1 MSISKIWVRM
11 EKIILLVED
20 SPEDEALTLRA
31 VRKHIPHVVVIAR
44 DGAEALDFLFGTGDY
59 QGRDLSVRPVLVLL
73 DLKLPK
79 INGLEVLR
87 RIRGGARTRVIP
99 VVMFTSSSEEQ
110 DILTAYSLGANSYV
124 RKCVDYNRY
133 CDDLKQMMAY
143 WFGLSQPPPSER
155 AMEALGSGQA
165 K

>member
-1 MSISKIWVRM
+1 M

-59 QGRDLSVRPVLVLL
+59 QGRDLSVRPALVLL

-99 VVMFTSSSEEQ
+99 VVMFTSSTEEQ

-124 RKCVDYNRY
+124 RKCVDYNSY

-143 WFGLSQPPPSER
+143 WIGLSQLPPSER

>member
-1 MSISKIWVRM
+1 M

-79 INGLEVLR
+79 INGLEVLEK
-87 RIRGGARTRVIP
+87 IRANERTRLLP
-99 VVMFTSSSEEQ
+99 VVILTTSNEEQ
-110 DILTAYSLGANSYV
+110 DKIKSYTLGANSFI
-124 RKCVDYNRY
+124 RKPVDFQQFSEAIRQ
-133 CDDLKQMMAY
+133 LGVY
-143 WFGLSQPPPSER
+143 WLVLNQAPP
-155 AMEALGSGQA
+155 LVKG
-165 K
+165 